1 MKRNIMLAALA
12 VAAIALLCVDANVAA
27 AIAHYSGGLAAP
39 IAVAMFAAPAA
50 PFRGI
55 QRVRA
60 DANDDPVKVFNEL
73 RRTVEAFK
81 AENEAALNDLRKK
94 VEDPLQAEKVDRIN
108 ADITRHT
115 AALDEINAAI
125 AALKLGG
132 GGGGAPNADVQAHA
146 QAFGGYFRRGADA
159 GLRDLEVKAGLTSQS
174 NPDGGFLVPT
184 QMEATI
190 DRVLGTVSA
199 LRSAA
204 RVISIS
210 TGSYTKDVNMGGAG
224 AGWVGEE
231 DTRTETATPTLK
243 SLEFPVM
250 ELYAEPYATQTILD
264 DARIDIEGWLAD
276 EVSITFAEMEGA
288 GFISGNGVK
297 KPRGL
302 LSYDKVANASYAW
315 GKTGYIASGHASAFA
330 TSAPADA
337 LVDLFHALKAGYRNN
352 ASWLMSDVTVGALR
366 KMKDGQGNYLW
377 APPTT
382 PEAPSTILGK
392 RVITDDNMPSVA
404 ADTFPIAF
412 GDFQRGYLV
421 IDRVGIRVL
430 RNPYKVNG
438 KVAFYTTKR
447 VGGGIQNF
455 EAIKLLKIATS

>member
-1 MKRNIMLAALA
+1 MRTFVFAALA
-12 VAAIALLCVDANVAA
+12 VAAIAFLCVDTHVVAA
-27 AIAHYSGGLAAP
+27 LAHYSGNLAGPASL
-39 IAVAMFAAPAA
+39 AMFAAPSAS
-50 PFRGI
+50 FRGI

-60 DANDDPVKVFNEL
+60 DANDDPVKVFAEL
-73 RRTVEAFK
+73 QRTVEAFK
-81 AENEAALNDLRKK
+81 AEQEKALADIRKK
-94 VEDPLQAEKVDRIN
+94 VEDPLQAEKVERIN
-108 ADITRHT
+108 ADISRHT

-146 QAFGGYFRRGADA
+146 KAFDGFFRRGAEA

-204 RVISIS
+204 RVITIS
-210 TGSYTKDVNMGGAG
+210 TGSYTKDVNMGGAA

-231 DTRTETATPTLK
+231 EARTETGTPSLR

-250 ELYAEPYATQTILD
+250 ELYAEPYATQIILD
-264 DARIDIEGWLAD
+264 DARIDIEQWLAD
-276 EVSITFAEMEGA
+276 EVSITFAEKEGA
-288 GFISGNGVK
+288 AFITGDGVK
-297 KPRGL
+297 KPRGIL
-302 LSYDKVANASYAW
+302 AYDKVANGSYAW

-337 LVDLFHALKAGYRNN
+337 LIELFHALRAGYRNN
-352 ASWLMSDVTVGALR
+352 ANWLMSDITVGALR

-392 RVITDDNMPSVA
+392 PVITDDNMPSVG
-404 ADTFPIAF
+404 ADAFPIAF
-412 GDFQRGYLV
+412 GDFQRAYLV
-421 IDRVGIRVL
+421 IDRAGIRVL

-447 VGGGIQNF
+447 VGGGIQNY
-455 EAIKLLKIATS
+455 EAVKLLKIGTS

>member
-1 MKRNIMLAALA
+1 MKRNILLAALA
-12 VAAIALLCVDANVAA
+12 VAAIALLCVDAHVMTAL
-27 AIAHYSGGLAAP
+27 AHYSSGLAAP
-39 IAVAMFAAPAA
+39 AAMAMFAAPASS
-50 PFRGI
+50 FRGI

-81 AENEAALNDLRKK
+81 AEQEKALADIRKK
-94 VEDPLQAEKVDRIN
+94 VDDPVQTEKVERIN
-108 ADITRHT
+108 ADISRHT

-146 QAFGGYFRRGADA
+146 HAFESYFRRDVKD

-174 NPDGGFLVPT
+174 NPDGGFVVPT
-184 QMEATI
+184 TMEATI

-199 LRSAA
+199 LRSAS
-204 RVISIS
+204 RVITIS

-231 DTRTETATPTLK
+231 DARTETETPKLK
-243 SLEFPVM
+243 STEFPVA
-250 ELYAEPYATQTILD
+250 ELYAEPYATQIVLD
-264 DARIDIEGWLAD
+264 DARIDIEQWLAD
-276 EVSITFAEMEGA
+276 EVSTTFAEMEGA
-288 GFISGNGVK
+288 SFITGNGVK

-302 LSYDKVANASYAW
+302 LSYDMVANASYAW
-315 GKTGYIASGHASAFA
+315 GKLGFIVSGAAAAFA

-337 LVDLFHALKAGYRNN
+337 LIEVFHALKAGYRNN
-352 ASWLMSDVTVGALR
+352 ANWLMSDVTVGSLR

-392 RVITDDNMPSVA
+392 PVITDDNMPSVA
-404 ADTFPIAF
+404 ANAFPIAF

-421 IDRVGIRVL
+421 IDRAGIRVL

-447 VGGGIQNF
+447 VGGGVQNF
-455 EAIKLLKIATS
+455 EAIKLLKIST